1 MVKTYCALGLGNNFF
16 HPLGIDSIPIP
27 SHLLQE
33 TNENNTTTNNYNST
47 IHIPSSDIL
56 HLLQSHLIECG
67 LQTTSS
73 TLKLESGGVGL
84 PGLFPT
90 SKTNLLHYAHNGQW
104 GDVLQLLDG
113 LDLERVRKSYL
124 DDYYFNNNKQHQHDD
139 DGGANNNNSNN
150 SKIITPLERVTALAH
165 EMTILE
171 LADSNEIE
179 LAYATLRMC
188 SEMIDTVLSLN
199 DNAVDHFDEEEGED
213 GKKAQQQQ
221 HSNSNSNSSVGMISS
236 RSGDIERR
244 ITALSAMRRSSSSS
258 NALPTNYYGTTTAST
273 TTTTKQKQRDAI
285 SKLLKKHVPE
295 IQPKRLSTLLSQ
307 SIKWQCYTGTFPTV
321 SRLFQNE
328 EDGDMNEG
336 DLNNDEKGKDG
347 DDGDNKKK
355 KKKKRNNKKHA
366 MEQKFDLILGN
377 VDIGGDNKK
386 KRKKNDGKQHHDT
399 NNSSSGSTMERI
411 PSRVYQS
418 IRLGKKSYIESACFL
433 NDGKGLVTGSS
444 DGFM

>member
-1 MVKTYCALGLGNNFF
+1 MNNNN
-16 HPLGIDSIPIP
+16 I
-27 SHLLQE
+27 
-33 TNENNTTTNNYNST
+33 TNATTTNSNYNST
-47 IHIPSSDIL
+47 IDIPSSDIL

-139 DGGANNNNSNN
+139 DVINDGGANNNISNN

-199 DNAVDHFDEEEGED
+199 DNAVDYFDEEGGD

-221 HSNSNSNSSVGMISS
+221 YSNSNSSSSGIGVISS

-244 ITALSAMRRSSSSS
+244 ITALSAMRRSSAAA
-258 NALPTNYYGTTTAST
+258 NNNNNNTTHHNLLPTNYYGTTN
-273 TTTTKQKQRDAI
+273 TTKQKQRDAI

-321 SRLFQNE
+321 QRLFQQHDE
-328 EDGDMNEG
+328 EDGDKNDG
-336 DLNNDEKGKDG
+336 GNLNNEKGKDE
-347 DDGDNKKK
+347 DGDKKTK

-386 KRKKNDGKQHHDT
+386 KRKKNDGKQQHDI
-399 NNSSSGSTMERI
+399 NNSSSSTTTERI

-433 NDGKGLVTGSS
+433 NDGQGLVTGSS

>member
-1 MVKTYCALGLGNNFF
+1 M
-16 HPLGIDSIPIP
+16 
-27 SHLLQE
+27 
-33 TNENNTTTNNYNST
+33 NTTTNNSNNNNNNST
-47 IHIPSSDIL
+47 TIDIPSSDIL

-139 DGGANNNNSNN
+139 DVINDGGANNNISNN

-199 DNAVDHFDEEEGED
+199 DNADFDFDEEGGED
-213 GKKAQQQQ
+213 GKKAQQQH
-221 HSNSNSNSSVGMISS
+221 HSNNNNSSTSSGIGMISS

-244 ITALSAMRRSSSSS
+244 ITALSAMRRSSAAA
-258 NALPTNYYGTTTAST
+258 NNNTTQHLLPTNYYGTTN
-273 TTTTKQKQRDAI
+273 TTKQKQRDAI

-321 SRLFQNE
+321 QRLFQQHDE
-328 EDGDMNEG
+328 EDGDKNDG
-336 DLNNDEKGKDG
+336 GNLNNEKGKDE
-347 DDGDNKKK
+347 DGDKKTK

-377 VDIGGDNKK
+377 VDITSVGGDNKK
-386 KRKKNDGKQHHDT
+386 KRKKNDGKQQHDI
-399 NNSSSGSTMERI
+399 NNSSSSTTTERI

-433 NDGKGLVTGSS
+433 NDGQGLVTGSS